1 MKRALTG
8 ALTLAVLAS
17 TLTLP
22 AAAYSREDPPT
33 LEESRSHCSIQISHT
48 EYRDNKAFPLYEKV
62 EIEPGSSGYYIVYS
76 DTMFGANCVNPA
88 ATYTISNTAPAGTDC
103 YVQIYLDRYSWT
115 EGFLVDEEPTDG
127 YLSQYIGTSVLTD
140 NGFVSVLENPEEGT
154 VISLEPGQSHT
165 LTLDG
170 CKAGDYVVLAAGVIY
185 PGCGYDESSPDLYW
199 YANEFLYLD
208 SSIPVGETQPQPET
222 NAPSDWAQTGVTAAV
237 EAGLVPAAI
246 TGNPGY
252 QDTLTRE
259 QFAELIVQTMTAL
272 LGEELPAAA
281 EGFSDTTNPAVLQAV
296 ETGVVGGVG
305 GGKFAPTATT
315 NREQVAT
322 MMARAIAYLEE
333 KSGLKLTPNAG
344 SVESYTDKNAVSDW
358 AAESMGLLAANGIME
373 GSGGALSPQNPCTLE
388 QCILLCY
395 RICQQYQELA
405 G

>member
-1 MKRALTG
+1 MKRVLTG

-22 AAAYSREDPPT
+22 AAAYSRENPPT
-33 LEESRSHCSIQISHT
+33 PEESRSHCSIEISHG
-48 EYRDNKAFPLYEKV
+48 EYRDNNAFSLYSRLEA
-62 EIEPGSSGYYIVYS
+62 EPGSGKTYNAYME
-76 DTMFGANCVNPA
+76 TMFGATYVNPA

-103 YVQIYLDRYSWT
+103 YVQIYLDNYPWT
-115 EGFLVDEEPTDG
+115 EGFLVDGEPTDG
-127 YLSQYIGTSVLTD
+127 YLSQHVGTSVLTV
-140 NGFVSVLENPEEGT
+140 NGFVPVLENPAEDT
-154 VISLEPGQSHT
+154 VISLKPGQSHT

-170 CKAGDYVVLAAGVIY
+170 CQAGDYAVLAAGVIY
-185 PGCGYDESSPDLYW
+185 PGCGYDERDPDLYW
-199 YANEFLYLD
+199 YSNEFLYLD
-208 SSIPVGETQPQPET
+208 SSVPAGGTTPQT
-222 NAPSDWAQTGVTAAV
+222 GANVPSSWAQAGVTAAV

-246 TGNPGY
+246 TGAPGY

-272 LGEELPAAA
+272 LGEELSAAA
-281 EGFSDTTNPAVLQAV
+281 SGFSDTDNPAVLQAV
-296 ETGVVGGVG
+296 EAGVVGGVG
-305 GGKFAPTATT
+305 GGKFAPTAAT

-333 KSGLKLTPNAG
+333 NAGLELTPSAG
-344 SVESYTDKNAVSDW
+344 SVESYTDKDAVSDW

-395 RICQQYQELA
+395 RICQQYQSAA